1 MSDNNY
7 MDKDAYMQ
15 QLEKKNG
22 ELKKRM
28 FSVPMSLGGLSNCE
42 AQLVEALEQPY
53 QQTLEH
59 IRAQEVAHA
68 DETGWRRGN
77 RQRGWLWA
85 WCSAGAAVFMI
96 QAGRGQKA
104 AQKLPGMFSG
114 ILVRDRWGGYNFF
127 SVVRQICWAH
137 LKRDFKARSKAGG
150 EMGQI
155 GRKLYSLAKQIL
167 KMGARV
173 RDGALQGR
181 TFQRRM
187 ASLMRR
193 VEKLLEAGASGKGAG
208 RGKCRRIIRHRKSL
222 WTFVHDQRVEPT
234 NNAAERMVRQGVLRR
249 KSRFGTQSDRGA
261 RYVERILTV
270 CATCRLQG
278 QSVIEYLR
286 LACPCHLEN
295 IPAPSLIE
303 IAGNLTKIA

>member
-1 MSDNNY
+1 

-77 RQRGWLWA
+77 RQRGWL
-85 WCSAGAAVFMI
+85 
-96 QAGRGQKA
+96 
-104 AQKLPGMFSG
+104 
-114 ILVRDRWGGYNFF
+114 
-127 SVVRQICWAH
+127 AH

-249 KSRFGTQSDRGA
+249 HLPLAGA
-261 RYVERILTV
+261 KCY
-270 CATCRLQG
+270 
-278 QSVIEYLR
+278 
-286 LACPCHLEN
+286 
-295 IPAPSLIE
+295 
-303 IAGNLTKIA
+303 